1 MKRHGN
7 PVFAIVA
14 GLLIFVGSAAGVGA
28 QAYSV
33 ARANAYAGAKDWQG
47 LVRYATAWT
56 QAQPNSVDAW
66 GELGNAYA
74 LGLNEPNKAIAPLKR
89 CVTLDPNSA
98 PAWHAL
104 GATYVM
110 AKQYGDGVT
119 AIKRA
124 IAINPNQPTYYNN
137 LAAAYSG
144 GGAFKSAMATLDTEK
159 PLAQRLNNANVWY
172 VLGNAYVKLDDPND
186 AIPAYRALLGLKPSF
201 AQGWTNLG
209 AALQFSGDTA
219 GAKAAYL
226 KGRALGDALA
236 GKNEAQLEAQLQA
249 AAQAQH
255 SVRAGGN
262 PNVSH
267 SYDYYHDVQAGVDIS
282 RQY

>member
-1 MKRHGN
+1 ML
-7 PVFAIVA
+7 VA
-14 GLLIFVGSAAGVGA
+14 GAAVAGNATGAAG

-33 ARANAYAGAKDWQG
+33 ARANAYAGARDWQG
-47 LVRYATAWT
+47 LARYATAWT

-74 LGLNEPNKAIAPLKR
+74 LGLNEPDKAIDPLKR
-89 CVTLDPNSA
+89 CVAIAPNSA

-137 LAAAYSG
+137 LAAAYAG

-186 AIPAYRALLGLKPSF
+186 AVPAYRALLQLKPGF

-209 AALQFSGDTA
+209 AALQFSGDVS
-219 GAKAAYL
+219 GARAAYQ
-226 KGRALGDALA
+226 KGRSLGDALA
-236 GKNEAQLEAQLQA
+236 GKNEAQLEAQQRA
-249 AAQAQH
+249 QAQAQH
-255 SVRAGGN
+255 GVRGGGN